1 MGAFPLPTG
10 ATTGG
15 GGGGGGGISAARAC
29 PPSET
34 PKPEFIL
41 TTGLA
46 FITTNAKAAVQVKPK
61 TFFIGGLPNPEELE
75 RNVTESF
82 GNRLVQK
89 SHTL

>member
-10 ATTGG
+10 ATT

-34 PKPEFIL
+34 PKPEFIF

-46 FITTNAKAAVQVKPK
+46 FITTNAKAAVQATPK
-61 TFFIGGLPNPEELE
+61 TFFIVGSPIPKNWRG
-75 RNVTESF
+75 T
-82 GNRLVQK
+82 
-89 SHTL
+89 